1 MPKRKSPEKPIPQED
16 PSRILDINMED
27 VMHASMMPYA
37 EHVILERA
45 LPRVEDGLK
54 PVQRRILYTMME
66 LGTTPDKPHRKCAR
80 IVGDCLGKYHP
91 HGDSSVYGALVHM
104 AQDFSLRCP
113 LVDGHGNF
121 GSIDGDSAAAMRYTE
136 ARMTPLALEM
146 LRDLEKDTVPFRLNF
161 DDTLREPDML
171 PSRFPNL
178 LVNGANGIAVGLAT
192 NIPTHNLGEAV
203 RAVIA
208 QMENPDIPLDELM
221 HILPGPDFPTGGVLL
236 KNEEISRAY
245 ETGRGKLT
253 LRARVHVED
262 APAGRHLLVI
272 TEIPYQVNKAA
283 LLEKIL
289 KLSEEKKVALSGISD
304 IRDESD
310 RDGMRAVVELK
321 RDVDPDRILS
331 YLYKYS
337 DLQITFGVNMVAIAS
352 GKPVQL
358 SLKEIIHHYINYQKQ
373 VVTRRTCFDLNQA
386 KSRAHILE
394 GLMIALDNLDEVIAL
409 IRASRSPKEAKAAL
423 VERFALSEIQA
434 QAILDMR
441 LQRLTNLEIEALR
454 KEYADVLK
462 LIAHLES
469 ILKSEK
475 KLLSVIRKEMEAIV
489 NAYGEDPRR
498 TTLELPDEAPVDLP
512 KEETVTEDTILIFTR
527 AGYLRRVSPALL
539 RRQPPPTPEESLP
552 DSPLFHLSTTTA
564 ETLYV
569 FSDQAVCYSIPVS
582 KLTESKPRDRGQLLT
597 GVLPGFSD
605 GERALLLLTAP
616 SGGLTALPDLLFFTR
631 RGQVKRTPAAEYDVR
646 SRRYPAITLKKG
658 DSLFAVL
665 LAASVDP
672 VTLQPRNAPAAR
684 LPGRHEH
691 SDDATAAIDLLLLT
705 HQGMSIRF
713 PLKDVPV
720 QGRIASGVRAIS
732 PDPEDH
738 VIFASPLTAEDELV
752 LFSDRGWAKRLPA
765 LSFDLQTRG
774 GKGARCFAFQ
784 RNGSNGSFL
793 AGVSLSDAS
802 NPCRLLVSQ
811 FRSPAT
817 ILTKQEMILQP
828 RAGKGMPYVMAI
840 LDDIVTDLV
849 TLLPPAQEDDPFVP
863 RN

>member
-1 MPKRKSPEKPIPQED
+1 MPKRKAPEKPIPQED

-54 PVQRRILYTMME
+54 PVQRRILYTMLE

-171 PSRFPNL
+171 PARFPNL

-192 NIPTHNLGEAV
+192 NIPTHNLSESI

-208 QMENPDIPLDELM
+208 QMENPDISLDELLK
-221 HILPGPDFPTGGVLL
+221 ILPGPDFPTGGVLL
-236 KNEEISRAY
+236 ENEEIRRAY

-262 APAGRHLLVI
+262 APSGRHLLVI
-272 TEIPYQVNKAA
+272 TEVPYQVNKSA

-289 KLSEEKKVALSGISD
+289 KLSEEKKAAFSGIHD

-310 RDGMRAVVELK
+310 RDGMRAVIELK
-321 RDVDPDRILS
+321 RDVDPERILS

-337 DLQITFGVNMVAIAS
+337 DLQITFGVNMVAIAG

-358 SLKEIIHHYINYQKQ
+358 SLKEIIRHYIDYQKQ
-373 VVTRRTCFDLNQA
+373 VVTRRTRYDLNQA
-386 KSRAHILE
+386 QARAHILE

-409 IRASRSPKEAKAAL
+409 IRASRSPKEAKAGL
-423 VERFALSEIQA
+423 VERFSLSEIQA

-475 KLLSVIRKEMEAIV
+475 KLLGVIRKELEAL
-489 NAYGEDPRR
+489 AAAHGEDPRR
-498 TTLELPDEAPVDLP
+498 TTLEAPSGEPETPVQ
-512 KEETVTEDTILIFTR
+512 EEIVTEDTVLVYTR
-527 AGYLRRVSPALL
+527 SGYLKRVSPAQL
-539 RRQPPPTPEESLP
+539 RRQPLPTPEENP
-552 DSPLFHLSTTTA
+552 ADSPRFLLETNTG

-569 FSDQAVCYSIPVS
+569 FSDQAVCYSLPVS
-582 KLTESKPRDRGQLLT
+582 KIAESKPRDRGQLLT

-605 GERALLLLTAP
+605 REQALFLLTAGP
-616 SGGLTALPDLLFFTR
+616 GALAGMPDLLFFTR
-631 RGQVKRTPAAEYDVR
+631 RGLVKRTPAAEYDVR
-646 SRRYPAITLKKG
+646 SRRYPAVTLKKG
-658 DSLFAVL
+658 DSLLSVSFAAPE
-665 LAASVDP
+665 AAKSGE
-672 VTLQPRNAPAAR
+672 AS
-684 LPGRHEH
+684 G
-691 SDDATAAIDLLLLT
+691 DLLLLT
-705 HQGMSIRF
+705 RQGMSIRF
-713 PLKDVPV
+713 TLAEVPV
-720 QGRIASGVRAIS
+720 QGRTASGVKGIS
-732 PDPEDH
+732 PDAGDE
-738 VIFASPLTAEDELV
+738 VIFASLLSPDDELV
-752 LFSDRGWAKRLPA
+752 LFSERGWAKRLPA
-765 LSFDLQTRG
+765 ISFDLQARG

-784 RNGSNGSFL
+784 RNGSNGAAL
-793 AGVSLSDAS
+793 AGISLSPAS
-802 NPCRLLVSQ
+802 EPRLLLVSQ
-811 FRSPAT
+811 SRSPSVT
-817 ILTKQEMILQP
+817 IRKEEIVLQP
-828 RAGKGMPYVMAI
+828 RTGKGMPYVMAI
-840 LDDIVTDLV
+840 LDDVVTDLI
-849 TLLPPAQEDDPFVP
+849 TLPLNNE
-863 RN
+863 